1 MEAMERQM
9 KLNELTEKAHAGQL
23 DEIVIESM
31 EGDIFTLHITTQGEV
46 DTLLNED
53 GTILTPQSLN
63 AAKTL
68 LRDIG
73 GMKDVPI
80 YFKHSVAHD
89 EMMGSEA
96 ETADDRMPITLEGQ
110 AQ

>member
-1 MEAMERQM
+1 M
-9 KLNELTEKAHAGQL
+9 KLNELTEKAHAGRI

-31 EGDIFTLHITTQGEV
+31 EGDIFTVRITTGGET

-73 GMKDVPI
+73 GMDGVSV
-80 YFKHSVAHD
+80 YFRHSVAHD

>member
-1 MEAMERQM
+1 M
-9 KLNELTEKAHAGQL
+9 KLNELTEQAHAKQI
-23 DEIVIESM
+23 DEVVIESM
-31 EGDIFTLHITTQGEV
+31 EGDIFTVHITTQGEV

-63 AAKTL
+63 AAKTM

-73 GMKDVPI
+73 GLEGVPL
-80 YFKHSVAHD
+80 YLKHSVAHD

-110 AQ
+110 PW

>member
-1 MEAMERQM
+1 M
-9 KLNELTEKAHAGQL
+9 KLNELTEKAHAHKI
-23 DEIVIESM
+23 DEIVIEST
-31 EGDIFTLHITTQGEV
+31 EGDIFTLNVTSEGDT

-73 GMKDVPI
+73 GMENVPL
-80 YFKHSVAHD
+80 YFKHSVTHD
-89 EMMGSEA
+89 EMMGSSA
-96 ETADDRMPITLEGQ
+96 ESADDRMSITLEGQ
-110 AQ
+110 DR